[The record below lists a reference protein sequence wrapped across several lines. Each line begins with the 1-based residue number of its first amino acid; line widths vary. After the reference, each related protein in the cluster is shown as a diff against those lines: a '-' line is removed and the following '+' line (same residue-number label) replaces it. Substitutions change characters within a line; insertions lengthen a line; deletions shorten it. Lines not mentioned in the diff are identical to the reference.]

1 METRET
7 VWDTNDSLKKKLWT
21 YVTLLSRVKCQSS
34 AKTDQLHSQ
43 TETRCRCE
51 PKLRSKVEQLNQE
64 KQALLRTITVMSKHI
79 GTREADEINSLKKN
93 IKHLEE
99 RNGNLELL
107 AQINSPR
114 AVANKDPSG
123 SKHNS
128 NSWQQWLENCS
139 K

>member
-1 METRET
+1 MDLRNIVE
-7 VWDTNDSLKKKLWT
+7 S
-21 YVTLLSRVKCQSS
+21 SQCQSS

-99 RNGNLELL
+99 RNANLELL

-123 SKHNS
+123 SKHNEQGDNS
-128 NSWQQWLENCS
+128 NSGNNGWKTVQNKKTKKNKENTQI
-139 K
+139 

>member
-1 METRET
+1 MDLRNIVE
-7 VWDTNDSLKKKLWT
+7 S
-21 YVTLLSRVKCQSS
+21 SQCQSS

-128 NSWQQWLENCS
+128 NSGNNGWKTVQNKKKQNKENT
-139 K
+139 

>member
-1 METRET
+1 MDLRNIVE
-7 VWDTNDSLKKKLWT
+7 S
-21 YVTLLSRVKCQSS
+21 SQGQSS

-128 NSWQQWLENCS
+128 NSGNNGWKTVQNKKKQNKENT
-139 K
+139 

>member
-1 METRET
+1 
-7 VWDTNDSLKKKLWT
+7 
-21 YVTLLSRVKCQSS
+21 
-34 AKTDQLHSQ
+34 
-43 TETRCRCE
+43 
-51 PKLRSKVEQLNQE
+51 
-64 KQALLRTITVMSKHI
+64 MSKHI

-128 NSWQQWLENCS
+128 NSGNNGWKTVQNKKKQNKENT
-139 K
+139 